1 MLIATKQ
8 ILCTAKDGTTAS
20 KLRVQLAKAHNI
32 GLIEKE
38 GVILRAEPYQ
48 VFLEETWAQEMNC
61 EYVDDRTAPKT
72 NVRIV
77 DHVESPRKI
86 ALHFPNGQVIMGDGH
101 EYSVSGVVTK
111 TYPTDTMMGQLTNIV
126 ANASQIAAATAY

>member
-32 GLIEKE
+32 GLIEKD
-38 GVILRAEPYQ
+38 GIILRAEPYQ
-48 VFLEETWAQEMNC
+48 VFLEETWAQELDC
-61 EYVDDRTAPKT
+61 EYLDDRTAPKV

-86 ALHFPNGQVIMGDGH
+86 ALHFQNGQSIVGDGF
-101 EYSVSGVVTK
+101 EYFVSDVVTK
-111 TYPTDTMMGQLTNIV
+111 SYPTDTMMGQFTSIV
-126 ANASQIAAATAY
+126 AHVSQIAATAAY

>member
-8 ILCTAKDGTTAS
+8 ILCRAKDGTTAS
-20 KLRVQLAKAHNI
+20 KLRVQLAKAHTI
-32 GLIEKE
+32 GLIERD

-48 VFLEETWAQEMNC
+48 VFLEETWAQEMDC
-61 EYVDDRTAPKT
+61 AYIDDREAPKI

-86 ALHFPNGQVIMGDGH
+86 ALHFPNGQSVIGDGF
-101 EYSVSGVVTK
+101 EYSVSEVVTK
-111 TYPTDTMMGQLTNIV
+111 NYPSDTMMGQIIETV
-126 ANASQIAAATAY
+126 SNASQIAAAAAY